1 MSENEK
7 YISRTDE
14 LGSINISVD
23 VLAVIAA
30 AAVLEVDGVGGMAAG
45 LGSDVAEL
53 VGRRGLS
60 KGVRMTMADD
70 QVSIDLSILVK
81 YGHEVPAVARAVQ
94 DAVMSAVENTS
105 GLKVTCVNVTVA
117 GVAFPRSGSHG

>member
-7 YISRTDE
+7 YISRSDE
-14 LGSINISVD
+14 MGTINISID

-30 AAVLEVDGVGGMAAG
+30 AAVLEVEGVGGMAAG

-53 VGRRGLS
+53 VGRKVLA
-60 KGVRMTMADD
+60 KGVRMTMSDE

-81 YGHEVPAVARAVQ
+81 YGYAVPEVAKAVQEAVA
-94 DAVMSAVENTS
+94 SAVENTS
-105 GLKVTCVNVTVA
+105 GLTVACVNVNVS
-117 GVAFPRSGSHG
+117 GVAFPHGGRA

>member
-7 YISRTDE
+7 YISRADE

-81 YGHEVPAVARAVQ
+81 YGHEVPVVARAVQ